1 MGIGKNFLKR
11 TPMDQEVSAT
21 TIGKWDCIRFR
32 HFLCRAKEST
42 SRLNRRP
49 TGWKRND
56 VSSTFESRLISIK
69 NTRIKCWKNKASC
82 Q

>member
-21 TIGKWDCIRFR
+21 IGKWDCMRFR
-32 HFLCRAKEST
+32 DFGGAKEST
-42 SRLNRRP
+42 SRLNRWP
-49 TGWKRND
+49 AGWERND
-56 VSSTFESRLISIK
+56 VSSMFENRLISIK
-69 NTRIKCWKNKASC
+69 NTRIKCRKNKTSC